1 MVNKSKNYIEVYT
14 IICVGFLLL
23 SREVSYV
30 MADEEFYGRI
40 DVNSKEWYGMSL
52 EEKVNACNADTKS
65 LENIPT
71 EIVLE
76 MAMKY
81 PLTVL

>member
-1 MVNKSKNYIEVYT
+1 MKEQKSILGLILLMVFLCTFKNV
-14 IICVGFLLL
+14 
-23 SREVSYV
+23 V

-52 EEKVNACNADTKS
+52 EEKVDACNADTKS